1 MTPRSVDPGRGRR
14 RATSA
19 VVGAIGVLLQIGAW
33 ATVGPRHPV
42 FALVVTM
49 TSFGLVPF
57 LGRPLAPH
65 LPRWLLDVPPG
76 ERVLHRLLGI
86 GLVMRVLD
94 AVRWNASLGRGRGT
108 AGTRAGLRAVD
119 RHTRESLA
127 AHGVGAL
134 VHAGAAV
141 APAAAGAW
149 GVAGLV
155 LFGGLAAHVYPVL
168 IQRAVRLRL
177 APLLARL

>member
-1 MTPRSVDPGRGRR
+1 MSAPADPGRGRR

-19 VVGAIGVLLQIGAW
+19 VVGVVGILLLVGAW
-33 ATVGPRHPV
+33 TAVGPHHPV

-49 TSFGLVPF
+49 MSFGLVPF
-57 LGRPLAPH
+57 LGRPLARH
-65 LPRWLLDVPPG
+65 LPRWLIDVPPT
-76 ERVLHRLLGI
+76 ERMLHRVMGV
-86 GLVMRVLD
+86 GVVMRVLD
-94 AVRWNASLGRGRGT
+94 AVRWNKSLGRGRGT

-134 VHAGAAV
+134 VHAGAA
-141 APAAAGAW
+141 AAAAMAGAW
-149 GVAGLV
+149 DVAGLV
-155 LFGGLAAHVYPVL
+155 LFGGLAVHVYPVL

-177 APLLARL
+177 APLLTRV